1 MLLDEPFASLDAAAT
16 DYLTQRLHA
25 HLNNGGM
32 VVVATHQEIAIPA
45 DSIQHLRLTR

>member
-1 MLLDEPFASLDAAAT
+1 
-16 DYLTQRLHA
+16 
-25 HLNNGGM
+25 M